1 MRKLFVRTENYRN
14 FASAVQMVEK
24 RGAGEAGMLLVHG
37 QPGLGKSHVVY
48 NWASEMNA
56 VFLRANV
63 DWTPRYALIELA
75 KALKVDARGTAQQLF
90 TRLLEPITEAQ
101 IPIVIDEA
109 EFTLNNRAAAL
120 EKIRDISDRAEV
132 TVVLIGMERI
142 QQTIGGYK
150 QISSR
155 IARVVDFKPA
165 SLEDV
170 QAACAQLA
178 EIALTPGLVAEV
190 HRLSA
195 GRMREVLNIIATIE
209 QVAEVNSLETVDV
222 PDLEG
227 IALSH
232 DWQARTPR
240 GVRGRKAA
248 A

>member
-1 MRKLFVRTENYRN
+1 MRKQFVKTDNYRA

-24 RGAGEAGMLLVHG
+24 RGAGEAGMMLVHG
-37 QPGLGKSHVVY
+37 LPGLGKSQVVY
-48 NWASEMNA
+48 NWAAETGA

-75 KALKVDARGTAQQLF
+75 KALKVDTRGTAQQLF

-101 IPIVIDEA
+101 MPIVIDEA
-109 EFTLNNRAAAL
+109 EFTLNNKAAAL

-142 QQTIGGYK
+142 QQTIAGFK

-155 IARVVDFKPA
+155 IARVVPFLPA
-165 SLEDV
+165 SLPDA
-170 QAACAQLA
+170 QAACVQLG
-178 EIALTPGLVAEV
+178 EVEMSPELVAEV
-190 HRLSA
+190 HRLSG

-209 QVAEVNSLETVDV
+209 QVADLNGLERVDV
-222 PDLEG
+222 ADLEG

-232 DWQARTPR
+232 DWQSRTPR

-248 A
+248 